1 MDLELIVSW
10 TATIIGFG
18 LKASPIVL
26 FYQIARGRAKI
37 EIVPELLIICNV
49 LCAELWFSYWI
60 TKGNKLAP
68 LVSSS
73 VSLILGIIFSFIYLY
88 YFSEKKYLK
97 FIFYIILESLSIC
110 LLFYGLTQVDVNTIG
125 VIANIVNVITYISPG
140 QKIVRVCKEKN
151 YQLIPIVTTIFG
163 CITSF
168 CWLCFGILIHD
179 INCIIPNFISVLMAI
194 FNTSIWIYYYC
205 SKKKKKEKEEENEE
219 EMIETS
225 KGDEELKEI

>member
-1 MDLELIVSW
+1 MDLESIVSW

-26 FYQIARGRAKI
+26 FYKIAIGKEKI

-60 TKGNKLAP
+60 KIGNKLAP

-88 YFSEKKYLK
+88 YFSLKKWTKFLL
-97 FIFYIILESLSIC
+97 FIFLESFSAC
-110 LLFYGLTQVDVNTIG
+110 LLFYGLSQVEVKTIG
-125 VIANIVNVITYISPG
+125 LIANIVNVITFISPG
-140 QKIVRVCKEKN
+140 QKIVRVCREKN
-151 YQLIPIVTTIFG
+151 YKLIPIVTTVLG

-168 CWLCFGILIHD
+168 GWLCFGILIRD
-179 INCIIPNFISVLMAI
+179 INVMIPNSISVMFAI
-194 FNTSIWIYYYC
+194 FNTTIWIYFYC
-205 SKKKKKEKEEENEE
+205 KTKDKENKDDEE
-219 EMIETS
+219 EMIETN
-225 KGDEELKEI
+225 KGDMEINEV

>member
-1 MDLELIVSW
+1 MDLESIVSW

-26 FYQIARGRAKI
+26 FYQIASGRAKI

-49 LCAELWFSYWI
+49 LCAELWFSYWT

-73 VSLILGIIFSFIYLY
+73 VSLILGLIFSFIYLY
-88 YFSEKKYLK
+88 YFSEKKCFK
-97 FIFYIILESLSIC
+97 FTFYIFLESLGVCS
-110 LLFYGLTQVDVNTIG
+110 LFYGLSQVDVNTIG
-125 VIANIVNVITYISPG
+125 IIANIVNVITFISPG

-151 YQLIPIVTTIFG
+151 YHLIPIVTTIFG

-179 INCIIPNFISVLMAI
+179 INCIIPNFISVIMAI
-194 FNTSIWIYYYC
+194 FNTSIWTYYYC
-205 SKKKKKEKEEENEE
+205 NSKNKKDENEE
-219 EMIETS
+219 KMIETA
-225 KGDEELKEI
+225 KGDEEMKEI

>member
-1 MDLELIVSW
+1 MDLESIVSW

-26 FYQIARGRAKI
+26 FYQIARGKAKI

-49 LCAELWFSYWI
+49 LCAELWFSYWT

-73 VSLILGIIFSFIYLY
+73 VSLILGLIFSFIYLY
-88 YFSEKKYLK
+88 YFSEKKCLK
-97 FIFYIILESLSIC
+97 FTFYIFLESLGVC
-110 LLFYGLTQVDVNTIG
+110 ALFYGLSQVDVNTIG
-125 VIANIVNVITYISPG
+125 IIANIINVITFISPG

-151 YQLIPIVTTIFG
+151 YHLIPIVTTIFG

-179 INCIIPNFISVLMAI
+179 INCIIPNVISVFMAI
-194 FNTSIWIYYYC
+194 FNTSIWTYYYC
-205 SKKKKKEKEEENEE
+205 NSKIKKDENEE
-219 EMIETS
+219 KMIETA
-225 KGDEELKEI
+225 KGDEEMKEI